1 MRNLLLRLRYSPIPI
16 AIGIQQIAPTRIKIK
31 KFIIMPKASSI
42 PKNNEPTP
50 NKEKKITTN
59 STIIALQSNKEI
71 EDIRYILQNS
81 KPLKDTANIVNN

>member
-1 MRNLLLRLRYSPIPI
+1 
-16 AIGIQQIAPTRIKIK
+16 
-31 KFIIMPKASSI
+31 MPKASSI

-71 EDIRYILQNS
+71 EDIRYILQDS

>member
-1 MRNLLLRLRYSPIPI
+1 
-16 AIGIQQIAPTRIKIK
+16 
-31 KFIIMPKASSI
+31 MPKASSI

-71 EDIRYILQNS
+71 EDDIFYKIQN
-81 KPLKDTANIVNN
+81 PLKIQQI

>member
-1 MRNLLLRLRYSPIPI
+1 
-16 AIGIQQIAPTRIKIK
+16 
-31 KFIIMPKASSI
+31 MPKASSI

-50 NKEKKITTN
+50 NKEKKITIN